1 MIITEEIKQL
11 SEILEILC
19 IELEISRSQYED
31 AKQKY
36 EDVGAWLNAEDSELA
51 ESDPEI
57 YPQGSFSLGTTVK
70 PLGQEEFDI
79 DLVCE
84 LQNSGYENQS
94 STKMKIGNRLVS
106 HETYKKMLEE
116 KNRCW
121 RLNYAGNFHMDI
133 LPAIP
138 NRNKCASCILVPDK
152 RFREWKDSNPKGY
165 VEWFEN
171 KMLEI
176 KKAILKELKEV
187 EDLPDYGPD
196 IKTPLQRSVQL
207 LKRHRDFIFRDEED
221 NAPISIVITTL
232 AAKAYRN
239 EANLYNALLNIIDGM
254 PSQVDY
260 IAGFPAVI
268 NPTNSNENF
277 AEKWTS
283 DPEKFDYFNEWLM
296 KLRQNINKIL
306 EKRGINEIGEA
317 LGSIFGEEYTK
328 KTIGKYAEKLTE
340 LRRKSQLKSG
350 IGTGI
355 LGSTGKTIKK
365 STFYGA

>member
-36 EDVGAWLNAEDSELA
+36 GAVGAWLNAEYSELA
-51 ESDPEI
+51 ESEPEI

-94 STKMKIGNRLVS
+94 STKMKIRNRL
-106 HETYKKMLEE
+106 MLEE
-116 KNRCW
+116 INRCW

-133 LPAIP
+133 LPAI
-138 NRNKCASCILVPDK
+138 RHRSKCASCILVPDN
-152 RFREWKDSNPKGY
+152 RLREWKDSNPKGY

-176 KKAILKELKEV
+176 KKVILKELKEV

-207 LKRHRDFIFRDEED
+207 LKRHRDFIFRDDDE

-260 IAGFPAVI
+260 IGGFPAVI

-296 KLRQNINKIL
+296 KLRQNLNKIL
-306 EKRGINEIGEA
+306 EKRGIDEIGEA
-317 LGSIFGEEYTK
+317 LGPIFGEEYTK
-328 KTIGKYAEKLTE
+328 KTIVKYAEKLTE